1 MIDVNKIRTILLA
14 DTMGGGNLQ
23 LRNFTEA
30 MRSLGADAEVITL
43 FSSPPQKRLKFKVLR
58 QLQTSKDTNFVFSDP
73 VVGLILSIFCR
84 SKCTKIRYSQGDDFS
99 LYSQNRNIPGIFRPI
114 LNELIKFHILKSSS
128 LIVGNSE
135 YVRRLYK
142 GREMNCDLTLLPLIH
157 IEKKCNKP
165 LLTSLQAPGNTKN
178 FSFFCQLFEHF
189 KESYDFLVISKETFE
204 IPKGMGILTPASRE
218 ILFSILSSSFAH
230 ISTSKIDSFGMPIYE
245 AMSLG
250 IPSIVF
256 NNESFHINE
265 GESMDNL
272 LFLEQNDLEGL
283 SNILSKLLSDQKF
296 KSKVIRDQY
305 KILEKYNK
313 RHYINNVKQISNIL
327 N

>member
-1 MIDVNKIRTILLA
+1 MIDKNKIRTILLA

-30 MRSLGADAEVITL
+30 MRGIGLDAEILTL
-43 FSSPPQKRLKFKVLR
+43 FSSPPRKRIKFSVLR
-58 QLQTSKDTNFVFSDP
+58 QLLTSKDTNFVFSDP

-99 LYSQNRNIPGIFRPI
+99 LYSQNRNIPRIFRPL
-114 LNELIKFHILKSSS
+114 LNELIKFDILKSSS
-128 LIVGNSE
+128 SIVGNSE
-135 YVRRLYK
+135 YVRRIYN
-142 GREMNCDLTLLPLIH
+142 GRELSCNLTLLPLVQM
-157 IEKKCNKP
+157 ENKRNKP

-178 FSFFCQLFEHF
+178 FSFFCHLYEHF
-189 KESYDFLVISKETFE
+189 KESYDFLVISKEGFE
-204 IPKGMGILTPASRE
+204 TPKGMGILVPESRE

-230 ISTSKIDSFGMPIYE
+230 ISTSKIDSFGLPIYE

-256 NNESFHINE
+256 NNQSFHINE
-265 GESMDNL
+265 RESIENL
-272 LFLEQNDLEGL
+272 LFLEQNDLDGL
-283 SNILSKLLSDQKF
+283 SNILSKLLSNQKF
-296 KSKVIRDQY
+296 KSKVISDQY

-313 RHYINNVKQISNIL
+313 HHYIDNVKQITNIL